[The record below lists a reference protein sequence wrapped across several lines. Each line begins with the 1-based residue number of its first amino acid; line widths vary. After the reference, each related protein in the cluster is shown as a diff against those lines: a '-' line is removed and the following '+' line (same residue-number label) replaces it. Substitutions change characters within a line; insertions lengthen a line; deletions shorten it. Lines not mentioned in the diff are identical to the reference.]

1 MSLYKSVK
9 KMKGIIKIS
18 VEGFF
23 VERFIN
29 LCLYEKV
36 EIWDIERVND
46 GVIYVKIYPYSY
58 EKVNDIATKTKCKL
72 EIIEKNGVPFVI
84 KRYRHRK
91 IFAILTAAVVTAIT
105 ITNLFVWQVDIIG
118 EFSIPIEEIKE
129 LLNEENIKVGVLK
142 KDIDID
148 ACKLNI
154 SLKRDDIAWLGISIK
169 GTKVTVEIVEKT
181 LAEEDKYQGTV
192 GNIISDKE
200 GIVEKIYVAE
210 GTAMVKKGE
219 IVDKESLLISGLV
232 NSELSE
238 SRYVRASGEVTLR
251 TTYIEKTKIPFEKD
265 LVTKTGQV
273 KKYYKLKI
281 NNYVINL
288 GNKVTNFEK
297 YDTISQEK
305 VFSLF
310 GKIKTPLS
318 LVEETFEEIKVE
330 RLKYTMKQAEDLA
343 IISNN
348 EKLKEIIPKEAER
361 VNYFNKVRQND
372 EYLEVETVVQ
382 CIETAGTYEKIE
394 GN

>member
-91 IFAILTAAVVTAIT
+91 IFAILTAAVVTVIT

-219 IVDKESLLISGLV
+219 IVDKGSLLISGLV

-297 YDTISQEK
+297 YD
-305 VFSLF
+305 
-310 GKIKTPLS
+310 
-318 LVEETFEEIKVE
+318 
-330 RLKYTMKQAEDLA
+330 
-343 IISNN
+343 SNDN
-348 EKLKEIIPKEAER
+348 YIQILRKEI
-361 VNYFNKVRQND
+361 
-372 EYLEVETVVQ
+372 
-382 CIETAGTYEKIE
+382 
-394 GN
+394 

>member
-148 ACKLNI
+148 VCKLNI

-219 IVDKESLLISGLV
+219 IVDKGSLLISGLV

>member
-58 EKVNDIATKTKCKL
+58 EKVNDIVTKTKCKL

-148 ACKLNI
+148 VCKLNI

-219 IVDKESLLISGLV
+219 IVDKGSLLISGLV

>member
-58 EKVNDIATKTKCKL
+58 EKINDIATKTKCKL

-219 IVDKESLLISGLV
+219 IVDKGSLLISGLV

>member
-219 IVDKESLLISGLV
+219 IVDKGSLLISGLV